1 VYGLGE
7 LALPVGLRQRV
18 GEGRVAGFDAGDRG
32 PSRLGGGEE
41 FGAPVGGVGP
51 VLGEPV
57 VDQQVGDPLHALPGD
72 PHRAGDAGHRQRVA
86 EDRAEHLPPGGG
98 EPGGA
103 GQLLRDGEE
112 LAVEPE
118 DPEGAAAQQLLA
130 PQRVPVRGSPPSQ
143 QPVASPSSPST
154 LPARP
159 TTCRGIGPP
168 TEQDADTASASR
180 TFTLTGMTPQTDP
193 RAGAAV
199 KAADRAHV
207 FHSWSAQE
215 LIDPLAVAGAEGSY
229 FWDYDGN
236 RYLDLTSGL
245 VYTNIGYQHPK
256 VVAAIQEQAAR
267 LTTFAPAFAVEARS
281 EAARLIAE
289 RTPGDLDKI
298 FFTNGGA
305 DAVEH
310 AVRMARLHTGRAKV
324 LSAYRS
330 YHGGTQQAVNLT
342 GDPRRWA
349 SDTATAGVVHFWAP
363 FLYRSRFYAET
374 EEQETARALEH
385 LETTIAFEGPAT
397 IAAIILETIPGTAG
411 IMVPPPG
418 YLAGVR
424 EICDRHGIVF
434 VLDEVMAGFG
444 RTGEWFAAD
453 LFGVVPDLMTFAKGV
468 NSGYVPLGG
477 VAISGAIADTF
488 GKRPYP
494 GGLTYSGHPL
504 ACAAAVATIQVMAEE
519 GVVENAERLGASVV
533 EPGLRALA
541 ERHPSVGEVRGVG
554 MFWAVELVKN
564 RETREP
570 LVPYNA
576 AGEANAPMAAFGA
589 AAKKAGVWPF
599 VNMNRTHFVPPLN
612 VSESEVKEGLAA
624 LDKALSAADEFTA

>member
-1 VYGLGE
+1 
-7 LALPVGLRQRV
+7 
-18 GEGRVAGFDAGDRG
+18 
-32 PSRLGGGEE
+32 
-41 FGAPVGGVGP
+41 
-51 VLGEPV
+51 
-57 VDQQVGDPLHALPGD
+57 
-72 PHRAGDAGHRQRVA
+72 
-86 EDRAEHLPPGGG
+86 
-98 EPGGA
+98 
-103 GQLLRDGEE
+103 
-112 LAVEPE
+112 
-118 DPEGAAAQQLLA
+118 
-130 PQRVPVRGSPPSQ
+130 
-143 QPVASPSSPST
+143 
-154 LPARP
+154 
-159 TTCRGIGPP
+159 
-168 TEQDADTASASR
+168 
-180 TFTLTGMTPQTDP
+180 MTPQIDP
-193 RAGAAV
+193 TAGAAV

-229 FWDYDGN
+229 FWDYDGK

-267 LTTFAPAFAVEARS
+267 LTTFAPAFAIEARS

-310 AVRMARLHTGRAKV
+310 AVRMARLHTGRPKI

-385 LETTIAFEGPAT
+385 LETTIAFEGPGT
-397 IAAIILETIPGTAG
+397 IAAIILETVPGTAG
-411 IMVPPPG
+411 IMLPPPG

-444 RTGEWFAAD
+444 RTGKWFAAD
-453 LFGVVPDLMTFAKGV
+453 LYDVTPDLMTFAKGV

-477 VAISGAIADTF
+477 VAISGAIAETF
-488 GKRPYP
+488 ARRPYP

-504 ACAAAVATIQVMAEE
+504 ACAAAVATIGVMAEE
-519 GVVENAERLGASVV
+519 GVVENAERLGASLVG
-533 EPGLRALA
+533 PGLAELA

-576 AGEANAPMAAFGA
+576 TGEANAPMAAFAA

-624 LDKALSAADEFTA
+624 LDAALTAADEYTA

>member
-1 VYGLGE
+1 
-7 LALPVGLRQRV
+7 
-18 GEGRVAGFDAGDRG
+18 
-32 PSRLGGGEE
+32 
-41 FGAPVGGVGP
+41 
-51 VLGEPV
+51 
-57 VDQQVGDPLHALPGD
+57 
-72 PHRAGDAGHRQRVA
+72 
-86 EDRAEHLPPGGG
+86 
-98 EPGGA
+98 
-103 GQLLRDGEE
+103 
-112 LAVEPE
+112 
-118 DPEGAAAQQLLA
+118 
-130 PQRVPVRGSPPSQ
+130 
-143 QPVASPSSPST
+143 
-154 LPARP
+154 
-159 TTCRGIGPP
+159 
-168 TEQDADTASASR
+168 
-180 TFTLTGMTPQTDP
+180 MTPQP
-193 RAGAAV
+193 HPEVGAAV

-236 RYLDLTSGL
+236 RYLDFTSGL
-245 VYTNIGYQHPK
+245 VYTNLGYQHPK
-256 VVAAIQEQAAR
+256 VVAAIQEQAAT
-267 LTTFAPAFAVEARS
+267 LTTFAPAFAIEARS

-349 SDTATAGVVHFWAP
+349 SDSASAGVVHFWAP

-397 IAAIILETIPGTAG
+397 VAAIILETIPGTAG

-424 EICDRHGIVF
+424 EICDKYGIVF
-434 VLDEVMAGFG
+434 ILDEVMAGFG

-453 LFGVVPDLMTFAKGV
+453 LFDVTPDLMTFAKGV

-477 VAISGAIADTF
+477 VAISGAVAETF

-504 ACAAAVATIQVMAEE
+504 ACAAAVATIGVMEDE
-519 GVVENAERLGASVV
+519 KVVEHAAHIGETVLG
-533 EPGLRALA
+533 PGLRELA
-541 ERHPSVGEVRGVG
+541 ERHPSVGEVRGMG
-554 MFWAVELVKN
+554 AFWALDLVRNK
-564 RETREP
+564 ETREP

-576 AGEANAPMAAFGA
+576 TGEANAPMAAFGA
-589 AAKKAGVWPF
+589 AAKKHGLWPF
-599 VNMNRTHFVPPLN
+599 INMNRTHAVPACN
-612 VSESEVKEGLAA
+612 VSEAEAKEGLAA
-624 LDKALSAADEFTA
+624 LDAALSVADEHTA